1 LTDEKDD
8 LEESLKWYK
17 KGLDILERILPPYD
31 QNLATIYNGMGLVYH
46 KMADFKLAFEAY
58 TKALHIIQHLPGEMS
73 EFVAGC
79 LFNIGRVHAASAL
92 K

>member
-1 LTDEKDD
+1 LTDEKGN

-17 KGLDILERILPPYD
+17 KGLDIQERILPPYD
-31 QNLATIYNGMGLVYH
+31 QNLVAIYNNMGLVYH
-46 KMADFKLAFEAY
+46 KMGDFKLALETY
-58 TKALHIIQHLPGEMS
+58 TKALHIIQNLPGEMS
-73 EFVAGC
+73 ELEAGC